1 MFCGAVFLCMWFVR
15 PQHSFYQNSFGR
27 YEWKG
32 RSSGSGISALL
43 LLPVCTPTVDVCE
56 AELLLNGGG
65 PAWSFTISLFSQ
77 MQECI
82 RAPCHFLL
90 LYHTE
95 SVKATAWIRMIQQKP
110 RTQSKSPGFIHD
122 SSKNYAPHALRVAT
136 FIGGISVV
144 LNLPSSHTHY
154 ELQRRSFW
162 LTASNGTLQATRI
175 TSCNITC
182 NRYSTCEKTF
192 KPHALL
198 VATQSAPHPRKT
210 SAPSSHTHYE
220 LQQQINTTQ

>member
-1 MFCGAVFLCMWFVR
+1 MTEEGSAGKHPSCGAVFSCARVSSVR
-15 PQHSFYQNSFGR
+15 STVSTKNSFGR

-95 SVKATAWIRMIQQKP
+95 SVKATALDKNDTTKAPDSIQES
-110 RTQSKSPGFIHD
+110 RVHSRFI
-122 SSKNYAPHALRVAT
+122 KKLR
-136 FIGGISVV
+136 
-144 LNLPSSHTHY
+144 
-154 ELQRRSFW
+154 
-162 LTASNGTLQATRI
+162 ATRI
-175 TSCNITC
+175 TSCNLYR
-182 NRYSTCEKTF
+182 RYQC
-192 KPHALL
+192 
-198 VATQSAPHPRKT
+198 
-210 SAPSSHTHYE
+210 SS
-220 LQQQINTTQ
+220 

>member
-1 MFCGAVFLCMWFVR
+1 
-15 PQHSFYQNSFGR
+15 
-27 YEWKG
+27 
-32 RSSGSGISALL
+32 
-43 LLPVCTPTVDVCE
+43 
-56 AELLLNGGG
+56 
-65 PAWSFTISLFSQ
+65 
-77 MQECI
+77 
-82 RAPCHFLL
+82 
-90 LYHTE
+90 
-95 SVKATAWIRMIQQKP
+95 MIQQKP

-192 KPHALL
+192 KPHALR